1 MLEHLTPWSPDA
13 EVLDESNKI
22 KIDDLRITFRRTIR
36 VPDNHESS
44 DLPPDMGKFPLYKV
58 DKYADRL
65 PISMTQ
71 KGGIF
76 LPMYRKSSPG
86 S

>member
-1 MLEHLTPWSPDA
+1 MLEHLTPWHPDA
-13 EVLDESNKI
+13 EVLDVNKI
-22 KIDDLRITFRRTIR
+22 KIDDLRMTFRRTIR

-44 DLPPDMGKFPLYKV
+44 DLPPDMGKFPLYQV

-65 PISMTQ
+65 PVSMTQ
-71 KGGIF
+71 KGGVF
-76 LPMYRKSSPG
+76 LPMYRKSSPR